1 VAEAVACERV
11 PIAAKQA
18 RYWREM
24 SQEELERWRA
34 SFEDLARAG
43 EEDLDPEAAT
53 SKMAEL
59 WDPEVEWD
67 MSEAPVFDIGGVYR
81 GIEAGRQLW
90 REWFS
95 AWETLQFEYELVD
108 AGDRVVAL
116 IDLRM
121 RGRSTGIEMPLGK
134 HAFVAT
140 FRDRLMV
147 HSKLYM
153 NQSEALEAAG
163 LRG

>member
-1 VAEAVACERV
+1 
-11 PIAAKQA
+11 
-18 RYWREM
+18 M

-34 SFEDLARAG
+34 SFDELARAG
-43 EEDLDPEAAT
+43 EGDLDPQAA
-53 SKMAEL
+53 SYKMSEL
-59 WDPEVEWD
+59 WAPEIEWD
-67 MSEAPVFDIGGVYR
+67 MSEAPVFDIQGVYR

-95 AWETLQFEYELVD
+95 AWETLRFEYQLVD

-140 FRDRLMV
+140 FRKGLMV

-153 NQSEALEAAG
+153 NQSVALEAAG
-163 LRG
+163 VFE